1 MLLEL
6 RISNFALF
14 DQLQL
19 GFAPGFIVFTGET
32 GAGKSLL
39 VDALALLLGGRA
51 VGDQIRTGAEESS
64 LEAIFSVSSIQAV
77 QDWLQDFDLATH
89 DSEELL
95 IRRVLSRSGRNRA
108 YVNGTATPLHQLQEL
123 GRLLLDIHG
132 QHDQQ
137 SLLSS
142 RVQLELVD
150 AFGGLAPLRTE
161 FETDFDHWQSQQ
173 REWDRL
179 REQSKDRIIREEF
192 LQHEFDE
199 LTKAQLEAGEEEGL
213 LLEYRRL
220 QNSGKLSELSNQAY
234 DLLYEQES
242 SILSH
247 LQRLNRVVQDLGTID
262 PSAKSWGDMVNSST

>member
-19 GFAPGFIVFTGET
+19 ECVPGFIVFTGET

-51 VGDQIRTGAEESS
+51 IGDQIRTGAEESS

-108 YVNGTATPLHQLQEL
+108 YVNGPPPLC
-123 GRLLLDIHG
+123 INFK
-132 QHDQQ
+132 
-137 SLLSS
+137 SLADCYLIFMDNMISS
-142 RVQLELVD
+142 RCS
-150 AFGGLAPLRTE
+150 LR
-161 FETDFDHWQSQQ
+161 
-173 REWDRL
+173 
-179 REQSKDRIIREEF
+179 
-192 LQHEFDE
+192 
-199 LTKAQLEAGEEEGL
+199 G
-213 LLEYRRL
+213 Y
-220 QNSGKLSELSNQAY
+220 
-234 DLLYEQES
+234 
-242 SILSH
+242 
-247 LQRLNRVVQDLGTID
+247 
-262 PSAKSWGDMVNSST
+262 SWS